1 MSDIYS
7 KFPRVGYDEAT
18 RVTKPVRRRVAIP
31 RRPDNRAHT
40 TVQSKPVLRIPTVHP
55 LYVSTEVYIQQFE
68 RLNHLVPTVT
78 VELS

>member
-7 KFPRVGYDEAT
+7 KFPRVGYNEAT
-18 RVTKPVRRRVAIP
+18 RVTKPVRRRVPIP

-40 TVQSKPVLRIPTVHP
+40 TVQSKPVLVIPTISH
-55 LYVSTEVYIQQFE
+55 VSAAVYIHQFE

-78 VELS
+78 AELS